1 MSPNK
6 LLYKLVSNKLETFK
20 ISEIV
25 LIIDIQLTPS
35 NSARLVPSEIG
46 SRLDASNQASGV
58 RLLKCTTRGKREGE
72 GERYRQRTT
81 ALLVVFLSPSYHLA
95 SLYDTDH
102 LIGYGYLA
110 KTTQGSI
117 HPVLIIGP
125 C

>member
-81 ALLVVFLSPSYHLA
+81 AL
-95 SLYDTDH
+95 
-102 LIGYGYLA
+102 IGGRA
-110 KTTQGSI
+110 GTGIMIGGGRRAQEVDKKKSI
-117 HPVLIIGP
+117 S
-125 C
+125 

>member
-58 RLLKCTTRGKREGE
+58 RLLKCTTRGEREGE
-72 GERYRQRTT
+72 GEHNRK
-81 ALLVVFLSPSYHLA
+81 
-95 SLYDTDH
+95 
-102 LIGYGYLA
+102 
-110 KTTQGSI
+110 KTTVLLWSI
-117 HPVLIIGP
+117 VPESH
-125 C
+125 